1 MDSAACCWFKS
12 SVVSAVAIVLQVTAY
27 AEVSIRELIKW
38 TKHMLL
44 GLQHT
49 NQQQHAPD
57 STNTSATAADDRS
70 VDQDAASPMVVPEQ
84 LLSDTAWAV
93 YAARF
98 RTPAARAVVT
108 QLVSDRKWPAP
119 HLSSTSGSTDSSSS
133 SSSGS
138 SSLHVSVTD
147 NSRTVQ
153 LGSTATLHW
162 QQRKHFDALDAAAL
176 QQLPEEVVQAAA
188 AAHAAVVRVASQA
201 HFVLSHGIYQV
212 QQSWLQHWLQQL
224 GPEIDLQQA
233 GWVGLFLYCS
243 RMRHAGARSA
253 IAAAIASQFDLQQ
266 QAAVDYAAALSSAE
280 QAQLPPELAGL
291 QLQQPD
297 PAKPFVLTTR
307 VLRAWQVA
315 GRSLMASEPLLVVGR
330 DGSGKSEC
338 LRALSWLLGEQLQQF
353 NLTPGGW

>member
-1 MDSAACCWFKS
+1 
-12 SVVSAVAIVLQVTAY
+12 
-27 AEVSIRELIKW
+27 LIKW
-38 TKHMLL
+38 TKHILL

-49 NQQQHAPD
+49 NQQHAPD
-57 STNTSATAADDRS
+57 STNTSATVADDRS
-70 VDQDAASPMVVPEQ
+70 LDQVAASTLVVPDQ

-93 YAARF
+93 SAARF

-108 QLVSDRKWPAP
+108 QLVSDRKWPPP
-119 HLSSTSGSTDSSSS
+119 HLSSVSGSTDSSSS
-133 SSSGS
+133 SRSSC
-138 SSLHVSVTD
+138 SLHVSVKD
-147 NSRTVQ
+147 DSRTVQ

-162 QQRKHFDALDAAAL
+162 QQRKHFDALDTAAL

-201 HFVLSHGIYQV
+201 HFVLLHGIYQV

-233 GWVGLFLYCS
+233 GWVGVYLYCS
-243 RMRHAGARSA
+243 RMRHAEARSA
-253 IAAAIASQFDLQQ
+253 VAAAIASHFDLQQ
-266 QAAVDYAAALSSAE
+266 QAAVEYAAGLSSAASSSAE
-280 QAQLPPELAGL
+280 QAHLPPEVTGL

-353 NLTPGGW
+353 NLTPGGWQAADDGA